1 MPLKHSHKIAVVG
14 IGLVGSSVCYGL
26 INQGICDELVLV
38 DKFNPA
44 KAQGEAMDLRHSIEY
59 MSRNMKVYAG
69 DYADCGDADIV
80 IFTLGTPQGALERDE
95 NGEVIRSSALTA
107 ACKMVKPVVK
117 DLMDTGFNGYIVSV
131 TNPLDAVTRLIWKL
145 SGLPSNQVIGT
156 GTAIDSARLKLLLGE
171 IMIVDPHNI
180 NAYVIGEHGPS
191 HFVPWSIAS
200 VGGKSLAQIKED
212 NPQLFENY
220 TYEEILDRVHRA
232 GPRVLNLKG
241 YTSCAIAS
249 AVIAI
254 ARAILYNENR
264 VIPVCTNL
272 DGHFGF
278 SDVFTSV
285 PAIIDSDGV
294 REIIDLHLTEDEMRQ
309 FRYTVDAINEQNRV
323 AEQFLS

>member
-14 IGLVGSSVCYGL
+14 IGQVGSSVCYGL

-38 DKFNPA
+38 DNYNHA

-69 DYADCGDADIV
+69 EYSDCGDADIV
-80 IFTLGTPQGALERDE
+80 IFTLGTPQGSLQRDE
-95 NGEVIRSSALTA
+95 HGEVIRSSALEA
-107 ACKMVKPVVK
+107 ACRMIKPVVK
-117 DLMDTGFNGYIVSV
+117 DVMASGFDGYIVSV
-131 TNPLDAVTRLIWKL
+131 TNPLDTITRIIWQL
-145 SGLPSNQVIGT
+145 SGLSSNQVIGT
-156 GTAIDSARLKLLLGE
+156 GTAIDSARLKLMLGE
-171 IMIVDPHNI
+171 LMSVDPHNI

-191 HFVPWSIAS
+191 QFVPWSIAS
-200 VGGKSLAQIKED
+200 VGGKSMKQIKVD
-212 NPQLFENY
+212 NPQLFENV

-232 GPRVLNLKG
+232 GPQVVNLKG

-249 AVIAI
+249 AVIAV

-264 VIPVCTNL
+264 VIPVCTYL

-278 SDVFTSV
+278 KDVFTSV

-294 REIIDLHLTEDEMRQ
+294 REIIDLHLTESEMRK
-309 FRYTVDAINEQNRV
+309 FRHTVDVIKAQDKE